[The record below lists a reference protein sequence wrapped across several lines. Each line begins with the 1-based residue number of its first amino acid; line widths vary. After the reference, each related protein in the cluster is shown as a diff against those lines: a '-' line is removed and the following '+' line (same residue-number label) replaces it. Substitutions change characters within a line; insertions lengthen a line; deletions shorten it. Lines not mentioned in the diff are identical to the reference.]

1 MISNYSGESVADIH
15 RTYAVKPEAQRIS
28 QVTGKKKINK

>member
-1 MISNYSGESVADIH
+1 MISNYNGESVTDIH
-15 RTYAVKPEAQRIS
+15 RTYAVKHEAQRIS